1 VAGGVTAGQA
11 LIEDYNQRCYHQPCD
26 EVGQGFTFEA
36 AAQEAEAAWRVGLAV
51 ANRWQ
56 KPGWTAQPKF

>member
-1 VAGGVTAGQA
+1 
-11 LIEDYNQRCYHQPCD
+11 
-26 EVGQGFTFEA
+26 VGKGFTFEA